1 MQAWELHGGQGN
13 LSDLVDLTLI
23 LQEEEKPRVQRMIK
37 IALLCLQD
45 APEQRPT
52 MARVVAMLHG
62 DIDSEVV
69 VLSPGKDEKYLES
82 LRVAAFVDNVYAT
95 VKEEGDFSFVKS
107 ISRRGGSCE
116 RSSTTDT
123 RIELSDLIGR

>member
-82 LRVAAFVDNVYAT
+82 LRVAAFADNVYAT
-95 VKEEGDFSFVKS
+95 VKEEGEFSFMKS
-107 ISRRGGSCE
+107 ISQKEVVVSARRLQIQGLG
-116 RSSTTDT
+116 
-123 RIELSDLIGR
+123 